1 MTPAIELPEGPP
13 IHSMNAEIGRSE
25 RVNASFLELGGLEG
39 SSSGRGLPNYTI
51 VITSPGAARAWSLL
65 RAGVPLTLLCDLAHP
80 DGPASREIYTAEAV
94 ADDVD
99 RDSAGANHGVDT
111 SAHPAGRSIVLPEVS
126 IYTA

>member
-1 MTPAIELPEGPP
+1 
-13 IHSMNAEIGRSE
+13 
-25 RVNASFLELGGLEG
+25 
-39 SSSGRGLPNYTI
+39 LPNYTS

-65 RAGVPLTLLCDLAHP
+65 RAGVPLTLLCDLAPP
-80 DGPASREIYTAEAV
+80 DGPASREIYTAEVV

-99 RDSAGANHGVDT
+99 RDAAGASQAIDL